1 MPDAVKIYD
10 TTLRDGCQGAGV
22 SLSLQDKL
30 DIAQRLDAFCVDYVE
45 GGWPGANP
53 KDTQFFA
60 ALREQPLR
68 NARLTAFGSTR
79 RAEARAEDDATLRLL
94 LEAETP
100 TVALVAK
107 AWDFHVEA
115 VLRTSLDENLA
126 MVADSVRFLKEQGRE
141 VVLDAEHFFDGYGAN
156 RDYALSVLGAAT
168 EAGADWLVL
177 CDTNGGSLPSQVGE
191 AVEDVVASFETGVGV
206 HCHNDGELAVA
217 NTLAAAGAGARLV
230 QGTVNGYGE
239 RIGNANLCSVVPNLV
254 LKMGFT
260 CSAHEHLDDLTTLS
274 GEIDSV
280 ANLPPNPRLP
290 FVGSAA
296 FAHKGGIHVQAVAL
310 DPATYEH
317 VDPAVVGN
325 ARHILVS
332 ELSGRNNVIE
342 RARELGVELDPDSA
356 VAREVASKIKELE
369 SEGFQFEDAEASF
382 ELLVRR
388 ASRRLRASVRAAGVR
403 RRRAQERRGGGH
415 PVDRVGR
422 GRPRRRRS
430 TRRGDGWR
438 PGGCA
443 GEGDAAGIAPGLPAA
458 RGRVAERLPLAD
470 RPRP

>member
-79 RAEARAEDDATLRLL
+79 RAETRAEDDATLRLL

-217 NTLAAAGAGARLV
+217 NTLAAAAAGARLV

-274 GEIDSV
+274 AEIDSV

-310 DPATYEH
+310 DPTTYEH

-388 ASRRLRASVRAAGVR
+388 ASRRLRAPVRAAGVR
-403 RRRAQERRGGGH
+403 GRRAQDRRRGGR
-415 PVDRVGR
+415 PA
-422 GRPRRRRS
+422 RPRRPRSLSAARFYAGRR
-430 TRRGDGWR
+430 
-438 PGGCA
+438 
-443 GEGDAAGIAPGLPAA
+443 PAA
-458 RGRVAERLPLAD
+458 ARWMRSRRRCGGHCS
-470 RPRP
+470 RPTRSSRACG